1 MEKIY
6 FISAPG
12 KKRLKPIN
20 FIYNNNNNTAFID
33 LNSKIIKINKLKL
46 SKIKYKFNNNFD
58 KNKEL
63 KKSFSN
69 KNFKNNK
76 KIDLIKKF
84 IVNNNTQIINNDS
97 INNKSINIIN
107 LNNIKSN
114 EINNKNKNNRIL
126 LINKLNNIFLKKYY
140 YKFIKKFLYINN
152 LNIFS
157 KILLKKL
164 LKFYKHTFI
173 KILNNNQ
180 NKIKNEY
187 IITIQSFIRRFIIY
201 KKIKLL
207 KNKIIIIQKNSR
219 LFLIKK
225 KYFKELSKIKENI
238 EFNKR
243 KKNFNQNMKLMKIK
257 KEAISVI
264 EKYWSK
270 VLLKR
275 ENNFI
280 NNKNNDNDDIN
291 NCKDLYQ
298 KFIILRKQTNNLKRD
313 LIDFTKKEKEKDK
326 QREIEIEKER
336 EKFKLN
342 YKIKLN

>member
-1 MEKIY
+1 MSKKI
-6 FISAPG
+6 G
-12 KKRLKPIN
+12 KYILEE
-20 FIYNNNNNTAFID
+20 
-33 LNSKIIKINKLKL
+33 KL
-46 SKIKYKFNNNFD
+46 SRGTFGICCKAKDD
-58 KNKEL
+58 KNKEYAI
-63 KKSFSN
+63 
-69 KNFKNNK
+69 K
-76 KIDLIKKF
+76 KIE
-84 IVNNNTQIINNDS
+84 IVNQKEIEGI
-97 INNKSINIIN
+97 
-107 LNNIKSN
+107 LN
-114 EINNKNKNNRIL
+114 EINIL
-126 LINKLNNIFLKKYY
+126 KIMKSKHSVE
-140 YKFIKKFLYINN
+140 FIE
-152 LNIFS
+152 S
-157 KILLKKL
+157 
-164 LKFYKHTFI
+164 
-173 KILNNNQ
+173 
-180 NKIKNEY
+180 IKNEY
-187 IITIQSFIRRFIIY
+187 VITIQSFIRRFIIY